1 MIGSFLQTLAYI
13 QKDAYTNKKNRIKI
27 KIIFDIL
34 FNFSITITLYFI
46 IRIFKKNITF
56 AKIKIYDIITIGI
69 GGFMSKIKIN
79 YIINE
84 YKRTELINK
93 EIEVNDNGETIVV
106 NVEDQNFIDRFYG
119 LIGRL
124 DEITKEM
131 DSEAVKG
138 LEERMQVRKMI
149 ERTKELMTDIDGM
162 FGAECCRKVFGDIV
176 PSPYIIADFFEKLT
190 PIAEEY
196 MDERQKTISKKYNN
210 NRKGA
215 RTNKYRTKEEIIQDA
230 MR

>member
-1 MIGSFLQTLAYI
+1 M
-13 QKDAYTNKKNRIKI
+13 
-27 KIIFDIL
+27 
-34 FNFSITITLYFI
+34 
-46 IRIFKKNITF
+46 
-56 AKIKIYDIITIGI
+56 
-69 GGFMSKIKIN
+69 
-79 YIINE
+79 
-84 YKRTELINK
+84 
-93 EIEVNDNGETIVV
+93 
-106 NVEDQNFIDRFYG
+106 
-119 LIGRL
+119 

-149 ERTKELMTDIDGM
+149 ERTKELMADIDGM